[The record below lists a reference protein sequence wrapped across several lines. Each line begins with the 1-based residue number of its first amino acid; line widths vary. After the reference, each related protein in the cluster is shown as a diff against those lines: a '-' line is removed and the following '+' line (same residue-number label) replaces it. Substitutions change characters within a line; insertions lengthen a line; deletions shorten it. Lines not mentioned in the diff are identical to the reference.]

1 MPSCAPGELASGR
14 SRVSREAWD
23 IFTLE
28 LFDRHVCNP
37 RARMDSGSKPTASE
51 TRPPARVA
59 VVDDDPLSRAMQAH
73 MVSLLGHSA
82 IVETDAE
89 QAVERAL
96 AGQFDLILLDLGM
109 PGLNGFEA
117 LRRLRQREAIEKR
130 APVPVIAVTGYASE
144 PDRLRCLM
152 AGFADHVS
160 KPIHAEALDA
170 ALRRALTRHA
180 QTPSASAANNPQSDA
195 DRLRAT
201 VKRLS
206 DAKPQDRSFGPTVM
220 ESFALRSQQLIES
233 MRLALDE
240 HDAEQLIRSARAMKS
255 SAEFLGV
262 HRLAAMCA
270 ELEQFML
277 TQRFSA
283 AEQAL
288 QDIEHQHQVVLTVLF
303 ESAR

>member
-1 MPSCAPGELASGR
+1 
-14 SRVSREAWD
+14 
-23 IFTLE
+23 
-28 LFDRHVCNP
+28 
-37 RARMDSGSKPTASE
+37 
-51 TRPPARVA
+51 
-59 VVDDDPLSRAMQAH
+59 MQAH
-73 MVSLLGHSA
+73 LVSLMGHQA
-82 IVETDAE
+82 IVETDPEKAI
-89 QAVERAL
+89 ERAL
-96 AGQFDLILLDLGM
+96 DGQFDLILLDLGM

-117 LRRLRQREAIEKR
+117 LRKLRQREADAKR

-160 KPIHAEALDA
+160 KPVHAEAFDA
-170 ALRRALTRHA
+170 ALRRALGHHA
-180 QTPSASAANNPQSDA
+180 EALSASWAGDAQSDA

-206 DAKPQDRSFGPTVM
+206 DVKPPDRGFGPTVM

-233 MRLALDE
+233 MRMALNE
-240 HDAEQLIRSARAMKS
+240 HDSDQLLRSARAMKS

-262 HRLAAMCA
+262 NRLAAMCA
-270 ELEQFML
+270 QLEPLML
-277 TQRFSA
+277 TQRWNE

-288 QDIEHQHQVVLTVLF
+288 EDIEHEHQAVLTVLF

>member
-1 MPSCAPGELASGR
+1 M
-14 SRVSREAWD
+14 
-23 IFTLE
+23 
-28 LFDRHVCNP
+28 DRRPDPNP
-37 RARMDSGSKPTASE
+37 NQAHA
-51 TRPPARVA
+51 PARVA
-59 VVDDDPLSRAMQAH
+59 VVDDDPLSSAMQAH
-73 MVSLLGHSA
+73 LVSLLGHHA
-82 IVETDAE
+82 IVETDPE

-96 AGQFDLILLDLGM
+96 NGQFDLVLLDLGM

-144 PDRLRCLM
+144 PDRLRCLI

-170 ALRRALTRHA
+170 AVRRALSRYG
-180 QTPSASAANNPQSDA
+180 QPASAAANDLQSDA

-201 VKRLS
+201 VKRLA
-206 DAKPQDRSFGPTVM
+206 DVKPQERSFGPTVM

-233 MRLALDE
+233 MLHALAE
-240 HDAEQLIRSARAMKS
+240 NDAEQLVRSARAMKS

-262 HRLAAMCA
+262 NRLAAMCT

-277 TQRFSA
+277 EQRWGA
-283 AEQAL
+283 VEQAL
-288 QDIEHQHQVVLTVLF
+288 QDIGHEHQVVLTVLF